1 MKTKILILLML
12 ASILAPLAAQEAG
25 SNPRLDSYLRNFARA
40 SLSTKLEILQ
50 NVEQEGP
57 EGFGPLYMKAID
69 FVLGNQALLETDST
83 MRQLSVLASRL
94 VGEAGYA
101 EGRMRLWRLFEV
113 DDDTAVRIAIL
124 QSLSRIGG
132 GDAQIISELNRW
144 VSSQNTLF
152 LTGQKPNY
160 QVLDAAVTTL
170 GELGDPSSFPILFT
184 TMNLQFSETITERA
198 EAALF
203 DIDAEFKDLIIQ
215 VIDKNVIREKLAALN
230 MALETDELT
239 NDEKGEV
246 AEAALEVGLE
256 TSSPDATEK
265 TQLREI
271 RFTAIR
277 ALTERSWSRATPL
290 VIRHFDITVM
300 EYDRGIIRKD
310 NFLEA
315 IAALG
320 AMATHEAAVRLN
332 LYLDLLN
339 TYKEQDKQVDEQII
353 RAVIQNLGKLGDKV
367 ATDNLLYVGYLN
379 YSQTVRNAAREALGN
394 LKQN

>member
-1 MKTKILILLML
+1 MKTKLLIFLILV
-12 ASILAPLAAQEAG
+12 SIFGSLAAQEAET
-25 SNPRLDSYLRNFARA
+25 NPHLDSYLRNFARA

-50 NVEQEGP
+50 NAEQEGP
-57 EGFGPLYMKAID
+57 GGFGPLYMKAID
-69 FVLGNQALLETDST
+69 FVLGNQSLLGTDST
-83 MRQLSVLASRL
+83 MRQLSVLASSL
-94 VGEAGYA
+94 VGEAGFT
-101 EGRMRLWRLFEV
+101 EGRMRLWQLFEV
-113 DDDTAVRIAIL
+113 DDDTAVRIAVL
-124 QSLSRIGG
+124 RSLSEIAG
-132 GDAQIISELNRW
+132 GDMQIIAELNRW

-152 LTGQKPNY
+152 LTGENPNY
-160 QVLDAAVTTL
+160 QVLAQAVTTL

-184 TMNLQFSETITERA
+184 TKNLRFSETITEQA
-198 EAALF
+198 EEALF
-203 DIDAEFKDLIIQ
+203 DIDGEFKDLIIQ
-215 VIDKNVIREKLAALN
+215 VIEKNVVREKLSALN
-230 MALETDELT
+230 MALETDEMT

-246 AEAALEVGLE
+246 AERALGVGLE

-277 ALTERSWSRATPL
+277 ALTERNWSRATPL
-290 VIRHFDITVM
+290 VIRHFDITIM
-300 EYDRGIIRKD
+300 EHDRGIIRKD

-315 IAALG
+315 ISALG
-320 AMATHEAAVRLN
+320 SMATHEAAVRLN

-353 RAVIQNLGKLGDKV
+353 LEVIGNLGKLGDKV

>member
-1 MKTKILILLML
+1 MKIKILILLIL
-12 ASILAPLAAQEAG
+12 ASIIVPLAAQEG
-25 SNPRLDSYLRNFARA
+25 ESNPRLDSYLRNFARA

-50 NVEQEGP
+50 NAEQEGP
-57 EGFGPLYMKAID
+57 EGFGPLYVKAID
-69 FVLGNQALLETDST
+69 FVLGNQSLLETDST

-94 VGEAGYA
+94 VGEAGYT
-101 EGRMRLWRLFEV
+101 EGRMRLWRLFEI
-113 DDDTAVRIAIL
+113 DTDTSVRNAIL
-124 QSLSRIGG
+124 RSLSLIGG
-132 GDAQIISELNRW
+132 GDAQIVAELNRW

-152 LTGQKPNY
+152 LTGQKPNL
-160 QVLDAAVTTL
+160 QVLAQAVTTL

-184 TMNLQFSETITERA
+184 TMNLRFSEIISELA
-198 EAALF
+198 EEALF

-215 VIDKNVIREKLAALN
+215 VIEKNVIREKLAALN
-230 MALETDELT
+230 MALETGELS

-246 AEAALEVGLE
+246 AERALEVGLE

-315 IAALG
+315 LAALG

-353 RAVIQNLGKLGDKV
+353 LAVIRNLGKLGDKV

-394 LKQN
+394 LRQN

>member
-1 MKTKILILLML
+1 MRTKILILLIT
-12 ASILAPLAAQEAG
+12 ASILAPLVAQETETD
-25 SNPRLDSYLRNFARA
+25 PRLDSYLRNFARA

-50 NVEQEGP
+50 SVEQEGP
-57 EGFGPLYMKAID
+57 QGFGPLYMKAID

-101 EGRMRLWRLFEV
+101 EGRMRLWQLFEV
-113 DDDTAVRIAIL
+113 DDDTAVRVAVL
-124 QSLSRIGG
+124 QSLSRIGAG
-132 GDAQIISELNRW
+132 NAQIISELNRW
-144 VSSQNTLF
+144 VSSRNTLF
-152 LTGQKPNY
+152 LTGEKPNY
-160 QVLDAAVTTL
+160 QVLSQAVTTL

-184 TMNLQFSETITERA
+184 TMDLQFSDTITERA
-198 EAALF
+198 EAALH

-215 VIDKNVIREKLAALN
+215 VIEKNVIREKLAALN
-230 MALETDELT
+230 MALETDDLN

-246 AEAALEVGLE
+246 AERALKVGLE

-271 RFTAIR
+271 RFTSIR

-290 VIRHFDITVM
+290 IIRHFDITVM
-300 EYDRGIIRKD
+300 EYDRDIIRKD
-310 NFLEA
+310 SFLEA

-353 RAVIQNLGKLGDKV
+353 LAVIRNLGKLGDKV

-379 YSQTVRNAAREALGN
+379 YSQTVRNSARESLGN
-394 LKQN
+394 LRQN